1 MQNTKRGGGGRED
14 ELPLGGE
21 MKKRKEGR
29 ENRDKKNRK
38 NSVTSSG

>member
-1 MQNTKRGGGGRED
+1 MQGGGGMED
-14 ELPLGGE
+14 ELPLGRE